1 MRITFLIRSL
11 AVGGAERQLRNLAGG
26 LLRLGHTVS
35 VLTLYEHESFESDL
49 INAGIVVR
57 SLGKRAR
64 AGVLLVPFIDSSQSS
79 EASGPTSFT
88 DT

>member
-26 LLRLGHTVS
+26 LVRLGHAVS
-35 VLTLYEHESFESDL
+35 VLTLYEQESFESDL
-49 INAGIVVR
+49 IDAGIVVR
-57 SLGKRAR
+57 SLGKRTRWGLAR
-64 AGVLLVPFIDSSQSS
+64 PVYRLITMIR
-79 EASGPTSFT
+79 ESGPTSFT